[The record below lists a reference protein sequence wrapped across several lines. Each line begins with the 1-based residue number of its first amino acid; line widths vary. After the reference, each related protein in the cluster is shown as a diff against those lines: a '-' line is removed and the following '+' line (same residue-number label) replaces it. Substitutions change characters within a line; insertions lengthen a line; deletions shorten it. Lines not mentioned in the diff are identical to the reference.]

1 MSTNTNLVQM
11 PTSDSKKRKTKAV
24 KDTTASVWNPDW
36 KYTPSSETDLAKKF
50 RRIQREQKLEAA
62 KKVRRIK

>member
-1 MSTNTNLVQM
+1 MSTNMNLAVM
-11 PTSDSKKRKTKAV
+11 PTSDSKKRKTKPA

-36 KYTPSSETDLAKKF
+36 KYTPASETDLAKKF

>member
-1 MSTNTNLVQM
+1 MSTNANLVQM
-11 PTSDSKKRKTKAV
+11 PASDGKKKQKARE
-24 KDTTASVWNPDW
+24 KDTLASVWNPDW
-36 KYTPSSETDLAKKF
+36 KYTPAEKTDLAKKF